1 MWAKYCAHTELICRT
16 IKPNIW
22 EMVLSEDIDAIDGT
36 FNFEL
41 VNQAE
46 QNIVEIAFL
55 YLYIE

>member
-1 MWAKYCAHTELICRT
+1 
-16 IKPNIW
+16 
-22 EMVLSEDIDAIDGT
+22 MVLSEDIDAIDGT

>member
-1 MWAKYCAHTELICRT
+1 
-16 IKPNIW
+16 
-22 EMVLSEDIDAIDGT
+22 MVLSEDIDAIDGT

-41 VNQAE
+41 VKQAE